1 MNTEVDVSVA
11 RREDVLTVPVMAL
24 RTARDVATTA
34 GLLGMDEQDLRAR
47 LAAKDR
53 RASPMPRGP
62 GTARSDYRFGGRFW
76 VVIDDTSGPRPVNVQ
91 TGITDLERVEIVAGL
106 EESQRV
112 LLLPSAHLVETQQQ
126 LQEFVNRRAGGV
138 PGIGGR

>member
-1 MNTEVDVSVA
+1 MNAEVDVSVA

-24 RTARDVATTA
+24 RTARDVVTTA

-47 LAAKDR
+47 LDAKDR
-53 RASPMPRGP
+53 PSSPIPREAGA
-62 GTARSDYRFGGRFW
+62 ARSDYRFGGRFW
-76 VVIDDTSGPRPVNVQ
+76 VVIDDASGPQPVHVQ

-106 EESQRV
+106 DESQRV
-112 LLLPSAHLVETQQQ
+112 LILPSAHLVETQQQ
-126 LQEFVNRRAGGV
+126 LQEVINRRAGGV